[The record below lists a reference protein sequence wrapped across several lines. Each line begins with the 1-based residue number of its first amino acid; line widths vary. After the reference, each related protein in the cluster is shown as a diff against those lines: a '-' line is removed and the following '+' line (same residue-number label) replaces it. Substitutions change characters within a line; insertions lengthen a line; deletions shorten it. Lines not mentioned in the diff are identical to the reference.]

1 MSEHGNF
8 KLHYCVKLEQNFTL
22 TFPPSFVN
30 FFALQR
36 RLLVNPLLQMNVL
49 MFEIVRFA

>member
-36 RLLVNPLLQMNVL
+36 RQGQGKAILANNALEL
-49 MFEIVRFA
+49 IS